1 MLSLRLAIPTRTFAT
16 ILPRT
21 PSRTPRKAFLDL
33 DHFLQRQRVL
43 ALYRTIVRAT
53 NQIPDPNTR
62 KEMRSFAREEFERNR
77 GVQDL
82 THVRYL
88 VSTGKDQFKTMQRY
102 VDELVGR

>member
-1 MLSLRLAIPTRTFAT
+1 MLPTRPLTQTRAYAT

-21 PSRTPRKAFLDL
+21 PSRIPRKAFHDL

-53 NQIPDPNTR
+53 NQIPVSSTR
-62 KEMRSFAREEFERNR
+62 KEMRSFAREEFERNK
-77 GVQDL
+77 GVENL

-102 VDELVGR
+102 VDELAGR